1 MRQAPLWE
9 PAFLAQRRPLF
20 TDVTLVVL
28 WKNSRVDEP
37 YDYIV
42 VGAGSAGCV
51 VANRL
56 DEDNLLMLHIIE
68 AGHTSAPD
76 HMLNLP
82 DRKPPASEG
91 SDHIRRY
98 NMP

>member
-1 MRQAPLWE
+1 MRQAP
-9 PAFLAQRRPLF
+9 
-20 TDVTLVVL
+20 L

-42 VGAGSAGCV
+42 MGAGSAGCV
-51 VANRL
+51 VANHL
-56 DEDNLLMLHIIE
+56 AEDNLLMLHIIE

-76 HMLNLP
+76 DMLNLS
-82 DRKPPASEG
+82 DRKLPASKG
-91 SDHIRRY
+91 RVHIRPY